1 MKVFFHLFVL
11 WKVEAMPLFIS
22 DSHSSFF
29 PLISQTNAKAAT
41 GEPSLLRFTY
51 LILSA
56 WRHQI
61 KNVLQLSNKSSI
73 FPHQLT
79 KEDNK
84 IQRGTNRG
92 AVLKILR

>member
-22 DSHSSFF
+22 DSRSSFF

-51 LILSA
+51 LILVPGGS
-56 WRHQI
+56 
-61 KNVLQLSNKSSI
+61 KSKMFSNHPTKAVS
-73 FPHQLT
+73 FPTNSQRRTT
-79 KEDNK
+79 KYKGE
-84 IQRGTNRG
+84 QTGEQC
-92 AVLKILR
+92 